1 MANLPGIRGLA
12 GHWWV
17 VLLRGLAAIAFG
29 VMAFAWPGLTIALLV
44 LIWGAYAL
52 VDGVFSLIAGIRA
65 KYGTLIVL
73 GLLGIAAGIVTFA
86 WPGVTAVTLLW
97 IIAFW
102 AIFSGVMQIAAAIR
116 LRREIQGE
124 WILILSGICT
134 VALGALLFLYP
145 GAGAVSVAWLI
156 ASFAIAWGVLLM
168 ILAFKLKGWN
178 GRLTAQ
184 PA

>member
-12 GHWWV
+12 VHWWV

-65 KYGTLIVL
+65 KYGTLLVR

-102 AIFSGVMQIAAAIR
+102 AIFAGVMQIAAAIR

>member
-17 VLLRGLAAIAFG
+17 VLLRGLVAIAFG

-44 LIWGAYAL
+44 IIWGAYAL
-52 VDGVFSLIAGIRA
+52 IDGIFSLVAGIRA
-65 KYGTLIVL
+65 KYGAMIVV
-73 GLLGIAAGIVTFA
+73 GLLGIAAGIVTFL
-86 WPGVTAVTLLW
+86 WPGITAITLLW

-102 AIFSGVMQIAAAIR
+102 AIFSGAMQIAAAIR
-116 LRREIQGE
+116 LRREVQGE

-134 VALGALLFLYP
+134 VVLGALLLLYP

-156 ASFAIAWGVLLM
+156 ASFAIVWGVLLL

-178 GRLTAQ
+178 GRPTAQ